1 MCIDVYV
8 KFDIFWCI
16 GDMLMDYFVMVIFD
30 VLWCYDNI
38 YWFNMMYKWYL
49 MYYGVFD
56 DILM

>member
-1 MCIDVYV
+1 MCNDVYL
-8 KFDIFWCI
+8 KFDIVWFI

-30 VLWCYDNI
+30 VLWCYNI

-49 MYYGVFD
+49 IYYGVFD

>member
-1 MCIDVYV
+1 MCNDVYL
-8 KFDIFWCI
+8 KFDIFWFI

-49 MYYGVFD
+49 IYYGVFD

>member
-1 MCIDVYV
+1 MCIDVYL

-16 GDMLMDYFVMVIFD
+16 GDMLMVYFVIVIFD

-49 MYYGVFD
+49 IYYGVFD